1 MDELDHLVEY
11 ARDNSRFIS
20 LLDIALSNLSIIIK
34 NNTQKYVELCYTT
47 QSPQDYIIDTSKKVI
62 EIGIGEISYTVD
74 ILKVK
79 KRLEQQITNQTIDLE
94 EVETILVSEICASI
108 KEHFNYK

>member
-20 LLDIALSNLSIIIK
+20 LLEIALSNLLTIIK
-34 NNTQKYVELCYTT
+34 NNTQKHVELCYTT
-47 QSPQDYIIDTSKKVI
+47 ESPQDYVIDTAKKVI

-79 KRLEQQITNQTIDLE
+79 KRLEQQITNQTINLK
-94 EVETILVSEICASI
+94 EVETILVSEICSSI
-108 KEHFNYK
+108 KEHFDYK